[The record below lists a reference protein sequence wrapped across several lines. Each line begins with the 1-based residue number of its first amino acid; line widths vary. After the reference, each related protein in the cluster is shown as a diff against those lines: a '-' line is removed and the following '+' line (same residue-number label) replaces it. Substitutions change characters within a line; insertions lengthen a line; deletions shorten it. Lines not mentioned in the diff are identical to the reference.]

1 MEWTEDGRADEGKRN
16 QKYTTRL
23 SRAQPNMSKKEEQQQ
38 KKDYVHS
45 AGRKEILEHQ
55 KGQTLL
61 CVVEL
66 WQLFAANKWST
77 DIPKSIKEL

>member
-1 MEWTEDGRADEGKRN
+1 M
-16 QKYTTRL
+16 
-23 SRAQPNMSKKEEQQQ
+23 EEQTRENETKNTPQGLAGRSQ
-38 KKDYVHS
+38 ICQKKNNNNKKDYVHS

-77 DIPKSIKEL
+77 EIPKSIKEL